1 MKNIITALR
10 LMVASVFFLTT
21 SPVFAQ
27 EGTISVKVSG
37 QPGAGKYYGKVSIPK
52 GQKYKVVC
60 EPGGSTQVSVYSA
73 RIDGNNIYLNI
84 VDHFMGAH
92 WIDATEVGHNF
103 IVRSTSSNDVH
114 FIPVTEAEDQIIEND
129 DDYYYYDKTDARRNV
144 LKYTDSKV
152 SNETL
157 RNNATYK
164 DKPVYVM
171 ANPARH
177 GLAFV
182 LLNSTATSYDLAAN
196 SLFILGK
203 AGTAADAPARLNVIF
218 EDEDED
224 LTTLVES
231 VDEETTNVESSSAVY
246 DLSGRR
252 ISVPSASPVRSAL
265 PKGGYIRNGR
275 LILSK

>member
-1 MKNIITALR
+1 
-10 LMVASVFFLTT
+10 MVASVLFLTT
-21 SPVFAQ
+21 SLVFAQ

-37 QPGAGKYYGKVSIPK
+37 QPGASKYYGKVSIPK
-52 GQKYKVVC
+52 GRKYKVMC
-60 EPGGSTQVSVYSA
+60 EPDGSTQVSVYSA
-73 RIDGNNIYLNI
+73 RIDGNNIFLNI

-114 FIPVTEAEDQIIEND
+114 FIPVTEAEDQVIEND

-157 RNNATYK
+157 RSNATYK

-182 LLNSTATSYDLAAN
+182 LLNATATSYDLAAN

-265 PKGGYIRNGR
+265 PKGAYIRNGR
-275 LILSK
+275 LILNK